1 MELFKR
7 IYSALSNLSPIEEE
21 SLLAISRPLLTLT
34 LSKVLVFTNLEHA
47 IGAVLSAVQGK
58 NLSNIMP
65 KHIEYL
71 YIPAVDH

>member
-34 LSKVLVFTNLEHA
+34 LSKVLVSL
-47 IGAVLSAVQGK
+47 I
-58 NLSNIMP
+58 
-65 KHIEYL
+65 
-71 YIPAVDH
+71 